1 MENEPQY
8 SASEVKVFEMLTSIQ
23 TTQKFILEKV
33 EALGSISTQH
43 EKAIQS
49 QQVVCEGRRQ
59 ELTTLATTLAA
70 AQSEIRTHEEFMQQ
84 LKGSWR
90 AAIVISSVIS
100 AVMSAVMT
108 AAHALLSK

>member
-1 MENEPQY
+1 MANDPQY
-8 SASEVKVFEMLTSIQ
+8 TASEVKVFEMLTSIQ
-23 TTQKFILEKV
+23 TTQKFILEQLQSLASV
-33 EALGSISTQH
+33 QTQH

-59 ELTTLATTLAA
+59 ELTTLTATLAA
-70 AQSEIRTHEEFMQQ
+70 AQHEIRAHEEFMQQ

-100 AVMSAVMT
+100 ALMSAAAT
-108 AAHALLSK
+108 AIHTLLSK